1 MINVSNDF
9 KNTVKGNA
17 RTIVAYIDDGDSI
30 RITDGDDLKNWSIK
44 VNGNMFQTVLR
55 QAEAKFWGGHDLR
68 DKTVNIGLGVII
80 GYDEVEEEDIIEYID
95 YGTFR
100 VVEQEENKDT
110 QQSTVKMYDKM
121 YESLRLYELYDVEYP
136 MTLKEYVEAICGALG
151 WTLGTSSFL
160 NDDLVVSA
168 DLFAFQG
175 FTYRD
180 VLEQIAEITG
190 TMIYFNTED
199 ELVLVEI
206 GESVVETLSQT
217 VLRKLNTEAQW
228 GGVNSVAFART
239 PVDQD
244 FVWRGGYV
252 SPPILLED
260 GDELLMEDGEEL
272 LLEILVEIE
281 GLFQIRFE
289 NNLLVDSDREAYI
302 DSISD
307 EFTGFSLVPFDAT
320 TIFLGYLEL
329 GDKVK
334 VQDRNAVEYESY
346 ITSVE
351 LQVGEGFKEVVSAS
365 IPPKSRSNFKRIAG
379 VITGTVLKT
388 EVGERNIRD
397 GSVTSAKIREMSVDK
412 LTTGTLKVGTE
423 IIVPDDL
430 GRALIYIA
438 NVEVEDD

>member
-68 DKTVNIGLGVII
+68 DKTVNIGLGVIT

-110 QQSTVKMYDKM
+110 QQSTIKMYDKM
-121 YESLRLYELYDVEYP
+121 YEALRLYELYDVEYP

-199 ELVLVEI
+199 ELVLVEM

-239 PVDQD
+239 PVEQD

-351 LQVGEGFKEVVSAS
+351 LQVGEGVKEVVSAS
-365 IPPKSRSNFKRIAG
+365 IPTKSRSNFKRVAG

>member
-199 ELVLVEI
+199 ELVLVEM

-244 FVWRGGYV
+244 FVWRGGYT

-365 IPPKSRSNFKRIAG
+365 IPIKSRSNFKRVAG

>member
-199 ELVLVEI
+199 ELVLVEM

-239 PVDQD
+239 PVEQD

-365 IPPKSRSNFKRIAG
+365 IPTKSRSNFKRVAG

>member
-110 QQSTVKMYDKM
+110 QQSTIKMYDKM
-121 YESLRLYELYDVEYP
+121 YEALRLYELYDVEYP

-199 ELVLVEI
+199 ELVLVEM

-239 PVDQD
+239 PVEQD

-351 LQVGEGFKEVVSAS
+351 LQVGEGVKEVVSAS

>member
-30 RITDGDDLKNWSIK
+30 RITDGDDLKNWGIK

-110 QQSTVKMYDKM
+110 QQSTIKMYDKM
-121 YESLRLYELYDVEYP
+121 YEALRLYELYDVEYP
-136 MTLKEYVEAICGALG
+136 MTLKEYVGAICGALG

-199 ELVLVEI
+199 ELVLVEM